1 MKPKIVSR
9 DEWTKARVA
18 LLAKEKALTRQKDAL
33 AAERRELPWVK
44 IEKAYA
50 FDGPQGKETLA
61 DLFAGRNQLAVYHF
75 MLGPDW
81 SEGCPSCSML
91 ADQWDGVRVHLE
103 QRDVTFVAV
112 SRAPLKTIEAFK
124 RRMGWTFKWVS
135 SHGSDFNPDFQV
147 SFKPEDVAKGRLF
160 YNYETNAFPAEEAPG
175 MSIFAKDASGALYHT
190 YSTYARGL
198 DVFLNVYN
206 VLDLTPKG
214 RDEAGLRYGME
225 WVRHHDRYETAA
237 R

>member
-1 MKPKIVSR
+1 MKPRIVSL

-33 AAERRELPWVK
+33 SAERRDLPWVK
-44 IEKAYA
+44 VEKDYA
-50 FDGPQGKETLA
+50 FEGRDGRESLSG
-61 DLFAGRNQLAVYHF
+61 LFAGRSQLAVYHF
-75 MLGPDW
+75 MLGPEW
-81 SEGCPSCSML
+81 AEGCPSCSLL
-91 ADQWDGVRVHLE
+91 ADHFEGMRVHLE

-112 SRAPLKTIEAFK
+112 SRAPIANIEAFR
-124 RRMGWTFKWVS
+124 RRMGWNLKWVS
-135 SHGSDFNPDFQV
+135 SHGCDFNTDFHV
-147 SFKPEDVAKGRLF
+147 SFNPEDAAKGRVE
-160 YNYETNAFPAEEAPG
+160 YNYELAAFPSDEAPG
-175 MSIFAKDASGALYHT
+175 MSIFAKDAAGAVYHT

-214 RDEAGLRYGME
+214 RDEAHLRYGME
-225 WVRHHDRYETAA
+225 WVRHHDRYAQA